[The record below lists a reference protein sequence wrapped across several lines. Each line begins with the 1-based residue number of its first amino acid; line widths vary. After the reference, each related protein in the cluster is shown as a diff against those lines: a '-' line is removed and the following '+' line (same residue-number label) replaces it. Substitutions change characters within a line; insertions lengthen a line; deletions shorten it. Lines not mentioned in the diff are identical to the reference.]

1 MRTLILLSLASTAL
15 SHSPLHKRHSSIK
28 ARRIEERAGEAF
40 NFDAD
45 AIFPPPLLEK
55 RGLIGGLLGGV
66 GTLLNTVL
74 APLLPST
81 STTTAGVP
89 VVTVPAVLPT
99 TTAAA
104 AATTTTAQGNPQTQ
118 ANPSPS
124 DTPVVPGA
132 SPTSSAGAA
141 NTPSSNGN
149 TPAAGPAA
157 GSAAGSGSVSN
168 GALDGYGYHQFDT
181 TLFSLPLPSALNL

>member
-1 MRTLILLSLASTAL
+1 MRSLILLSLASTAL
-15 SHSPLHKRHSSIK
+15 SHSPLHQRHSSIK

-55 RGLIGGLLGGV
+55 RGLLGGLLGGV

-74 APLLPST
+74 APLVPST

-89 VVTVPAVLPT
+89 AVTVSIPAVLPT

-104 AATTTTAQGNPQTQ
+104 ATTTADQGNPQTQ
-118 ANPSPS
+118 ADPSPS
-124 DTPVVPGA
+124 DTPVVPGV

-141 NTPSSNGN
+141 HTTPSNGN
-149 TPAAGPAA
+149 TPAA
-157 GSAAGSGSVSN
+157 GSAAGSGSASN
-168 GALDGYGYHQFDT
+168 GALAGYGCH
-181 TLFSLPLPSALNL
+181 

>member
-28 ARRIEERAGEAF
+28 ARSIEQRAGEAF

-55 RGLIGGLLGGV
+55 RGLLGGLLGGV

-74 APLLPST
+74 APLIPST

-89 VVTVPAVLPT
+89 VVTVSVSIPAVLPT

-104 AATTTTAQGNPQTQ
+104 ATTTADQGNPQTQ
-118 ANPSPS
+118 ADPSPS

-141 NTPSSNGN
+141 HTTPSNGN
-149 TPAAGPAA
+149 TPAA
-157 GSAAGSGSVSN
+157 GSAAGSGGTSN
-168 GALDGYGYHQFDT
+168 GALAGYGYH
-181 TLFSLPLPSALNL
+181 